1 MLALHLGVVYID
13 SMQTERIASRGPY
26 LTVDRGRLDELRKA
40 HGIDSD
46 ADLARVIGVDPAT
59 LYRVREGKTVASN
72 EFLAKVA
79 VAFPGASFDRLFTVV
94 HPLAA
99 AAREVA

>member
-1 MLALHLGVVYID
+1 V
-13 SMQTERIASRGPY
+13 E
-26 LTVDRGRLDELRKA
+26 RGRLDSLRAA

-79 VAFPGASFDRLFTVV
+79 IAFPGASLDHLFTVI
-94 HPLAA
+94 PSI
-99 AAREVA
+99 